1 MAAHEGTRR
10 IKAVGR
16 TMLLGGAASA
26 VTLVVCLALFRTSSI
41 VMNLLPFMLVLIPLG
56 VALWIG
62 GWVVEG
68 FLARPS

>member
-1 MAAHEGTRR
+1 MAAHEGARR

-16 TMLLGGAASA
+16 TMLLGGAASS
-26 VTLVVCLALFRTSSI
+26 VTFVVCLALFRASSI
-41 VMNLLPFMLVLIPLG
+41 VMNLLPFMLLLIPVG

-68 FLARPS
+68 FLARP